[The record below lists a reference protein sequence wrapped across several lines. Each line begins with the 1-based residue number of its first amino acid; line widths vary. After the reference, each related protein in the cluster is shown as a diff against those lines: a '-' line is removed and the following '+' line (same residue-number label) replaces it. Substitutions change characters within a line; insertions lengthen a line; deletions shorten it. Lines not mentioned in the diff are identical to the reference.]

1 MSYTILSSSL
11 SMATAVG
18 LTAGLASGIVD
29 ALVISSQFLQQF
41 NTGCE
46 ILSGYKYQILG
57 KNNMAI
63 HNSTIH
69 NST

>member
-41 NTGCE
+41 NAGCE
-46 ILSGYKYQILG
+46 ILSGYKYQIFLG
-57 KNNMAI
+57 
-63 HNSTIH
+63 
-69 NST
+69 